1 MNGIIR
7 MIVRLVLLN
16 GVRQGIDWFFERR
29 ADRHAD
35 SEMSPE
41 QRKDLQSQSRQ
52 QAKTTKR
59 GFRLLRRF
67 MRF

>member
-29 ADRHAD
+29 ADRQD
-35 SEMSPE
+35 NTEMSPE
-41 QRKDLQSQSRQ
+41 QRKDLQSQNRQ